1 MDMPSPLTP
10 SSANAAP
17 TVTVRRG
24 DTLVGL
30 VKAHYKNQGVN
41 VDERQAFRMALKVA
55 RGNGITDAARIKP
68 GQTVRMDALPH
79 ASELGEGDNLA
90 AAHAGAQA
98 SGPQAA
104 GTPSASVTSPRLV
117 ASTTAQVLASR
128 QAADPVFERTLA
140 RAVERGFIPAADV
153 DQVREKVGRMARDY
167 GFDPDDFARVV
178 LIESDGMNPSAT
190 NGRCHGIIQ
199 FCGGAGRGAASV
211 GFANNAQDIGKL
223 SVVQQLDLVDRYFQD
238 VGMPRS
244 GARMMSLDDLYLSVL
259 TPAARSTRATDAPL
273 PIAGTQARVLYE
285 GGQRDAPITRR
296 SLTQGLMR
304 YAQDRLPAA
313 ATQISAQISQQISA
327 VTDRALGGSAASVA
341 SPAATQA
348 SNGSNGSNWPAQRQI
363 IAANTLE
370 TP

>member
-1 MDMPSPLTP
+1 MDMPSPF
-10 SSANAAP
+10 SSTTANAPA

-55 RGNGITDAARIKP
+55 RGNGIADAARIMP
-68 GQTVRMDALPH
+68 GQTVRMDSLP
-79 ASELGEGDNLA
+79 AAAELGEGDALTANAASQPAATAAAGATAPRLA
-90 AAHAGAQA
+90 A
-98 SGPQAA
+98 P
-104 GTPSASVTSPRLV
+104 TTS
-117 ASTTAQVLASR
+117 QVLASR
-128 QAADPVFERTLA
+128 QAADPVFERTLS

-153 DQVREKVGRMARDY
+153 DQVREKVGRMAREY

-199 FCGGAGRGAASV
+199 FCGGPGRGAASV
-211 GFANNAQDIGKL
+211 GFANNAQDIGKM

-244 GARMMSLDDLYLSVL
+244 GTRVMSLDDLYLSVL
-259 TPAARSTRATDAPL
+259 TPAARSMRAADAPL
-273 PIAGTQARVLYE
+273 PIPGTQARVLYE
-285 GGQRDAPITRR
+285 GGQQGASITRR
-296 SLTQGLMR
+296 SITQGLLR

-313 ATQISAQISQQISA
+313 ASQITSQVSQQISA
-327 VTDRALGGSAASVA
+327 VTERALGGSTVAGAAA
-341 SPAATQA
+341 NKQGA
-348 SNGSNGSNWPAQRQI
+348 GGSNWPSQRQI
-363 IAANTLE
+363 VAANTLE